1 MIHGYARVSTS
12 EQDPRLQLDALARAG
27 VDRIWQEKQ
36 SAVLRRPE
44 LASMLQAIQPG
55 DLVVFWKLDRL
66 ARSLRDLLDI
76 IDRVQA
82 AGASIRSLTEPIDTS
97 TPIGLLLI
105 QVLGGFAQFE
115 RAVIRERAA
124 AGREAA
130 KARGVR
136 FGRPRTVDMARIVE
150 LDAQGL
156 THKQIAEVL
165 GCDRSYAGKL
175 VRRAVREGVSPS

>member
-1 MIHGYARVSTS
+1 MQHGYIRCSTT
-12 EQDPRLQLDALARAG
+12 EQNPQLQIDAMQRAG
-27 VDRIWQEKQ
+27 ITRLWLEQR
-36 SAVLRRPE
+36 SAVAHRPE
-44 LASMLQAIQPG
+44 LERLLYNLRRG
-55 DLVVFWKLDRL
+55 DRVIVWKLDRL
-66 ARSLRDLLDI
+66 ARSLSDLLRI
-76 IDRVQA
+76 LDRIER
-82 AGASIRSLTEPIDTS
+82 AGASISSLTEPLDTG
-97 TPIGLLLI
+97 TPIGRMFIQLL
-105 QVLGGFAQFE
+105 GSFAEFE
-115 RAVIRERAA
+115 RAMIRERAA

-175 VRRAVREGVSPS
+175 VRRAKREGL